1 MWTLL
6 IFYVSILYMATR
18 RVKAKKHRNGKKTT
32 RARRSRQ
39 GRKTRRV
46 RRSGRGGVSQGD
58 IFSILLDLKR
68 IQNSVRKNIN
78 DCVTKEM
85 QRIKRPTISALAKFD
100 IHSGDVAVLYKKHM
114 EKVNKEY
121 DKAESMMQRTVL
133 ARMPSGEHTSQRG
146 DDGDETKQ

>member
-1 MWTLL
+1 
-6 IFYVSILYMATR
+6 MATR

-46 RRSGRGGVSQGD
+46 RRSGRGGVSQAD
-58 IFSILLDLKR
+58 IFSTLLDLKR
-68 IQNSVRKNIN
+68 IQEDVKKNIN
-78 DCVTKEM
+78 EELL
-85 QRIKRPTISALAKFD
+85 RIKRPIIKALSNMD

-133 ARMPSGEHTSQRG
+133 ARMPSGEHTSQQRYG
-146 DDGDETKQ
+146 QIETKQ